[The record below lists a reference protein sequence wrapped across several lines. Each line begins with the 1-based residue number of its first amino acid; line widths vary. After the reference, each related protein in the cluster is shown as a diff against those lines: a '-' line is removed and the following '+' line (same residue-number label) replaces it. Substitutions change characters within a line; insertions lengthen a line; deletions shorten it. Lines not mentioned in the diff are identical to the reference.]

1 VGKSEPKI
9 NNTFKDKTTG
19 LSFLI
24 PFARQLTTSEA
35 EEKVRRWTV
44 QQKTQLFTAWK
55 AKEQNQDW
63 KGDDKAKREEL
74 FEQFCVTRR
83 GKDILLVEAGAED

>member
-1 VGKSEPKI
+1 VSKSEPKI

-24 PFARQLTTSEA
+24 PFSRQLTTSEA

-44 QQKTQLFTAWK
+44 QQKARLFTAWK
-55 AKEQNQDW
+55 ARTQNQNW
-63 KGDDKAKREEL
+63 KGDEKAKREEL
-74 FEQFCVTRR
+74 FEQFYATRR
-83 GKDILLVEAGAED
+83 GSDILLSEPRAED